1 MVCIRSE
8 ALIFDQWLK
17 ITEPVC
23 KLKKLFI
30 KFPFDGSLVNLF
42 SGIPFFPFS
51 GFFLSRNGSFRRKD
65 QLHPKL
71 VRSFSVSKSLLNME
85 RQFIYTC

>member
-17 ITEPVC
+17 ITEPVR

-30 KFPFDGSLVNLF
+30 KFPLDGSLVDLF
-42 SGIPFFPFS
+42 SGTPFFPFS
-51 GFFLSRNGSFRRKD
+51 VFFKQEWFIST
-65 QLHPKL
+65 
-71 VRSFSVSKSLLNME
+71 E
-85 RQFIYTC
+85 RPAASQTDSILFC

>member
-17 ITEPVC
+17 ITEPVR

-30 KFPFDGSLVNLF
+30 KFPLDGSLVDLF
-42 SGIPFFPFS
+42 SGTPFFPFS
-51 GFFLSRNGSFRRKD
+51 VFLSRNGSFRRKD

-71 VRSFSVSKSLLNME
+71 VRSFSVSMSLLNME

>member
-17 ITEPVC
+17 ITEPVR

-30 KFPFDGSLVNLF
+30 KFPLDGSLVDLF
-42 SGIPFFPFS
+42 SGTPFLPFS
-51 GFFLSRNGSFRRKD
+51 VFFKAGMVHFDGKTSCIPNWFD
-65 QLHPKL
+65 P
-71 VRSFSVSKSLLNME
+71 FLLA
-85 RQFIYTC
+85 CHS